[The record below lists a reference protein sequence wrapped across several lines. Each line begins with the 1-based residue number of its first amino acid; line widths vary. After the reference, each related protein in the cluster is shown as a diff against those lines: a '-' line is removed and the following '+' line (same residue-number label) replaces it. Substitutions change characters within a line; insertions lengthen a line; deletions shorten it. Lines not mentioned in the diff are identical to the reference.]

1 MITTIAL
8 KDNYAAQI
16 VPDAWDKN
24 IKVCLV
30 DEVNNVTTVLAIWQS
45 GRWVSDSYMN
55 LNKFFELINS
65 YPKLKRSL
73 KRAYQYL
80 KANVYEAN
88 ISTWS
93 KTFSCFRRRVNI
105 KMYKLIKH

>member
-1 MITTIAL
+1 MVTTIAL

-30 DEVNNVTTVLAIWQS
+30 DEVNNTTTILAIWQD
-45 GRWVSDSYMN
+45 GRWISDSYMN
-55 LNKFFELINS
+55 LNKFFELINL

-73 KRAYQYL
+73 KQAYQYL

-93 KTFSCFRRRVNI
+93 KTFSCFKRRVKI
-105 KMYKLIKH
+105 KVYRALK

>member
-1 MITTIAL
+1 MVTTIAL

-55 LNKFFELINS
+55 LNKFFELIHS

-73 KRAYQYL
+73 KKAYQYL

-93 KTFSCFRRRVNI
+93 KTFSCFKRRVKI
-105 KMYKLIKH
+105 KVYRALK

>member
-1 MITTIAL
+1 MVTTIAL

-30 DEVNNVTTVLAIWQS
+30 DEVNNTTTVLATWQS
-45 GRWVSDSYMN
+45 GRWISESYMN
-55 LNKFFELINS
+55 LNKFFELIHS

-73 KRAYQYL
+73 KKAYQYL

-88 ISTWS
+88 INTWS
-93 KTFSCFRRRVNI
+93 RTFSCFKRRVKI
-105 KMYKLIKH
+105 KVYRALK